1 MCTAQV
7 FSEAGYLISSSCST
21 GKGCEH
27 LVLDSLLATLRL
39 LSFWALLLPA
49 SLGLVWWISCSVQG
63 QMNEVFFF
71 HRATPFSDLP
81 LSSGFWSRQNTA
93 IFSHLHSRDQ
103 WHQPDLNEPVSPSQ
117 PRLPASALPRSP
129 LPGGILLFCGEGDLA
144 QVSDVS
150 DNDTCP
156 VFLSYGEIYLV
167 EVPYMSSNGTHP
179 VETIQWY
186 LPWAVLSQTMNFRG
200 KVRTTK
206 EGECWWKRWGQR

>member
-1 MCTAQV
+1 MCTDQI
-7 FSEAGYLISSSCST
+7 SSDAGYLISSPCSP
-21 GKGCEH
+21 GRGCEH
-27 LVLDSLLATLRL
+27 LVLDSVLATLWP

-71 HRATPFSDLP
+71 HHTTPFSDLP

-103 WHQPDLNEPVSPSQ
+103 WHQPDLNEPISPLQ
-117 PRLPASALPRSP
+117 PRLPASALLSSP
-129 LPGGILLFCGEGDLA
+129 LPGGTLLFYGERDLA
-144 QVSDVS
+144 RVSDVS

-156 VFLSYGEIYLV
+156 VFLFCGDIYLA

-179 VETIQWY
+179 VETVQWH

-206 EGECWWKRWGQR
+206 EGECWWNRRGQR